1 MVIFESLEHALL
13 LFSPSV
19 GGQSSAPGTPSSSK
33 VDALIDSLI
42 VKSDYIGIL
51 KAYRSYFHFSLE
63 SGVSITFDEEAAK
76 EPLKQVE
83 LLICGIAALE
93 AFLQANWTGPA
104 IELDPKNLF
113 VSSPADENVASTSTS
128 TNETWT
134 EEQVNAKCVEDLSM
148 SGEPACHLAKM
159 AGYLLLA
166 KKIFYSTSL
175 SSAVLSSLPVW
186 QFRLG
191 LVNIRLLDTAVAL
204 PAELLSS
211 VISYTSSLPQ
221 NTSSLIDLKASLLL
235 LQGLYHS
242 QFVHISSSATK
253 ISNEYFYNAAKVAGL
268 KYELTGRMGKR
279 TKWQIDERSQL
290 VVLAKSREDRD
301 DGWTP
306 REKMSLETT
315 VPGTTSSKQ
324 EDGSVLAESMI
335 VPNGQDGR
343 ADQPKGVLLN
353 DDTLLERTH
362 FTSTAS
368 DEASSGGDN
377 ALASID
383 PNNQPVLHPLD
394 ECILL
399 ALSLV
404 ITNTSPSHGL
414 TTLQIQSF
422 VTRVLE
428 DGSQNWSVYSMAL
441 LLRSRLE
448 ANRSRTVERGLLQ
461 IQSLVDQLK
470 LESVTKQKNP
480 EAYELDLEK
489 GASPYERLKYFHQ
502 LNLPSTWELEKELAT
517 RYLGLGV
524 VRSAM
529 EIFTRL
535 EMWEDVA
542 KCHSAVGDDKKAI
555 QIVRD
560 LLDEKILESES
571 TMSTRRTKG
580 HDGEDVKP
588 AALSRGQKVKLWCLL
603 GDLERDLSHYQT
615 AWQVS
620 EGTSSRAMQSLGK
633 TYFTA
638 GDFPKAQERL
648 EKALAINP
656 LNGKLWF
663 ILGCA
668 AMRNEDWK
676 EAETSFRRCTSIDDD
691 DGEAWN
697 NLATV
702 LLKQVDDLSSPAY
715 AASQSNGEEQVE
727 ETLEDRR
734 AKAYD
739 NKKLAF
745 TCLRQAIRY
754 AYDSWR
760 IWVNYMLVSV
770 DVGELSE
777 TCRAMGRLAEMR
789 ADKDGTNAIDL
800 DVLDKLVSVVVKDA
814 ASAKMGEKP
823 IAHDPEEIEQHRGL
837 AGRVKD
843 LFEHSLLPRIAGSSH
858 IYTSY
863 ARLLFALNDLKGSL
877 EAHMKAYR
885 VDVVQN
891 DAVATSKP
899 EFEKAATRVSE
910 TVDIMR
916 NLGDMKGPDGQT
928 LLNSWRLQARN
939 LVRTFL
945 GRTKEAF
952 GEEPSWERLQQELQ
966 ELKA

>member
-1 MVIFESLEHALL
+1 MANMEAYEHALL

-19 GGQSSAPGTPSSSK
+19 GGQSKTLGTPSSSK
-33 VDALIDSLI
+33 LDSLVDSLI
-42 VKSDYIGIL
+42 ANSDYVGIL
-51 KAYRSYFHFSLE
+51 QAYRSHFHFSLQD
-63 SGVSITFDEEAAK
+63 GVSITFDEEAAK
-76 EPLKQVE
+76 DTLLQAE
-83 LLICGIAALE
+83 LLVCGIAALE

-104 IELDPKNLF
+104 IELDPKDLF
-113 VSSPADENVASTSTS
+113 TSAVSEGNEPSTSTS
-128 TNETWT
+128 ASQLYT
-134 EEQVNAKCVEDLSM
+134 EEQVNARCVEDLSM
-148 SGEPACHLAKM
+148 SGEPAYHLTKM

-166 KKIFYSTSL
+166 KKIFYSAAL
-175 SSAVLSSLPVW
+175 SASALPSLPVW

-191 LVNIRLLDTAVAL
+191 LVNIRLLDTAVSL
-204 PAELLSS
+204 PGELLSA
-211 VISYTSSLPQ
+211 VIAYTSSLPQ
-221 NTSSLIDLKASLLL
+221 HTPSLVDLKASLLL

-242 QFVHISSSATK
+242 QFVHLSSSATK
-253 ISNEYFYNAAKVAGL
+253 ISNEYFYNSAKVSGL

-290 VVLAKSREDRD
+290 VVLAKSREGRD

-306 REKMSLETT
+306 RETMPLAST
-315 VPGTTSSKQ
+315 VPTTTPEK
-324 EDGSVLAESMI
+324 EDDSSVLAESLT
-335 VPNGQDGR
+335 VPNGQDTGK
-343 ADQPKGVLLN
+343 ADQPKAMLLN

-368 DEASSGGDN
+368 DETASGTGTDN
-377 ALASID
+377 VLSAID
-383 PNNQPVLHPLD
+383 PNHQPVLHPLD

-404 ITNTSPSHGL
+404 ITNTSPTHGL

-422 VTRVLE
+422 IARVLE

-489 GASPYERLKYFHQ
+489 GASPYERLKYFYQ

-535 EMWEDVA
+535 EMWEEVA
-542 KCHSAVGDDKKAI
+542 KCHSAVGDDQKAL

-571 TMSTRRTKG
+571 TMSTRRNTSQTAG
-580 HDGEDVKP
+580 QDGGAVRP

-603 GDLERDLSHYQT
+603 GDLERNMSHYET
-615 AWQVS
+615 AWKVS

-638 GDFPKAQERL
+638 GDYEKAQPCL

-656 LNGKLWF
+656 LHGKLWF
-663 ILGCA
+663 ILGCC

-676 EAETSFRRCTSIDDD
+676 QAEISFRRCTAIDDD

-702 LLKQVDDLSSPAY
+702 LLKQVDDLSSPAH
-715 AASQSNGEEQVE
+715 AASAREYDADVE
-727 ETLEDRR
+727 ETTEDRR

-760 IWVNYMLVSV
+760 IWVNYLLVSV

-777 TCRAMGRLAEMR
+777 TCRAMTRLAELR

-800 DVLDKLVSVVVKDA
+800 DVLDKLVQVVVRDA
-814 ASAKMGEKP
+814 ASAKNGEKP
-823 IAHDPEEIEQHRGL
+823 VAHDPEGKLSAKQSCFVAKI
-837 AGRVKD
+837 
-843 LFEHSLLPRIAGSSH
+843 LLPVIVSSNR
-858 IYTSY
+858 T
-863 ARLLFALNDLKGSL
+863 G
-877 EAHMKAYR
+877 
-885 VDVVQN
+885 
-891 DAVATSKP
+891 ATSRSSGP
-899 EFEKAATRVSE
+899 SE
-910 TVDIMR
+910 R
-916 NLGDMKGPDGQT
+916 PL
-928 LLNSWRLQARN
+928 
-939 LVRTFL
+939 
-945 GRTKEAF
+945 
-952 GEEPSWERLQQELQ
+952 
-966 ELKA
+966 

>member
-1 MVIFESLEHALL
+1 MASLQAYEHALL
-13 LFSPSV
+13 LFSQRVS
-19 GGQSSAPGTPSSSK
+19 GQSSSAGSSTTSK
-33 VDALIDSLI
+33 VHALIDSLI

-51 KAYRSYFHFSLE
+51 KPYRSYFQFSLDK
-63 SGVSITFDEEAAK
+63 GLSITLDDEAAISQD
-76 EPLKQVE
+76 PVRQLE
-83 LLICGIAALE
+83 LLICGVAALE

-104 IELDPKNLF
+104 IELDPKDLF
-113 VSSPADENVASTSTS
+113 TSAASTQENEASTSKS
-128 TNETWT
+128 QEWT

-148 SGEPACHLAKM
+148 AGEPSYHLTKM
-159 AGYLLLA
+159 SGYLLLA
-166 KKIFYSTSL
+166 KTIFYSTSL
-175 SSAVLSSLPVW
+175 SSSTLPSLPVW
-186 QFRLG
+186 QFRVG
-191 LVNIRLLDTAVAL
+191 LVNIRLLDTPVAL
-204 PAELLSS
+204 PSGLLSS

-221 NTSSLIDLKASLLL
+221 DTPSLVDLKASLLL

-242 QFVHISSSATK
+242 QFVHLSSSATK
-253 ISNEYFYNAAKVAGL
+253 ISNEYFYNAAKVSGL

-290 VVLAKSREDRD
+290 VVLAKSREGRD

-306 REKMSLETT
+306 REQMSFSAGSEATKDA
-315 VPGTTSSKQ
+315 SSQ
-324 EDGSVLAESMI
+324 QDDNSVLAESLA
-335 VPNGQDGR
+335 VPSGSDTQKQ
-343 ADQPKGVLLN
+343 DQPKALLLN

-362 FTSTAS
+362 FTSTTS
-368 DEASSGGDN
+368 DDN
-377 ALASID
+377 KGSEEDSTLSSID

-394 ECILL
+394 ECTLL
-399 ALSLV
+399 ALSLD

-422 VTRVLE
+422 VSRVLE
-428 DGSQNWSVYSMAL
+428 DGSQNWSIYSMAL

-480 EAYELDLEK
+480 DAYELDLEK
-489 GASPYERLKYFHQ
+489 GASPFERLKYFYQ

-571 TMSTRRTKG
+571 TMSTRRTAA
-580 HDGEDVKP
+580 HASDVNGEQAKP
-588 AALSRGQKVKLWCLL
+588 TVLSKGQKVKLWCLL
-603 GDLERDLSHYQT
+603 GDLEHDMSHYET
-615 AWQVS
+615 AWKVS
-620 EGTSSRAMQSLGK
+620 NETSSRAMQSLGK
-633 TYFTA
+633 TYFTS
-638 GDFPKAQERL
+638 GNHHKAQECL

-676 EAETSFRRCTSIDDD
+676 QAETSFRRCTSIDDD

-702 LLKQVDDLSSPAY
+702 ILRQVDDLTSPAQANLNRNTDED
-715 AASQSNGEEQVE
+715 AA
-727 ETLEDRR
+727 ETSEDSRE
-734 AKAYD
+734 KAYD

-754 AYDSWR
+754 SYDSWR
-760 IWVNYMLVSV
+760 IWANYLLVSV

-777 TCRAMGRLAEMR
+777 ACRAMARLAEMR
-789 ADKDGTNAIDL
+789 ADKDGTGAIDL
-800 DVLDKLVSVVVKDA
+800 DVLDKLVSVVVRDA
-814 ASAKMGEKP
+814 ANVKIGEKAV
-823 IAHDPEEIEQHRGL
+823 AHDPEGKPL
-837 AGRVKD
+837 AINIVPVCG
-843 LFEHSLLPRIAGSSH
+843 
-858 IYTSY
+858 
-863 ARLLFALNDLKGSL
+863 N
-877 EAHMKAYR
+877 
-885 VDVVQN
+885 
-891 DAVATSKP
+891 
-899 EFEKAATRVSE
+899 
-910 TVDIMR
+910 
-916 NLGDMKGPDGQT
+916 
-928 LLNSWRLQARN
+928 
-939 LVRTFL
+939 
-945 GRTKEAF
+945 
-952 GEEPSWERLQQELQ
+952 
-966 ELKA
+966 